1 MQIKPIEQKKLKK
14 EELHILSKFFN
25 AELNS
30 DELDNLS
37 NWLKIDENQKKF
49 EQYSIANH
57 ISDLSVKKYNVDNA
71 FEKFT
76 STIDSD
82 QKQPKGILLYFKP
95 YYKYAAV
102 FLMAILLGFYFINK
116 RANRSHKIA
125 SVVVPI
131 GEKKSIELP
140 DGTKV
145 VINSASTLT
154 YNKDFVN
161 DRVVTLDGEAYFDVP
176 KYKGQSF
183 IVELNNQTKIKVLG
197 TSFDVKSYHEDA
209 RIETALFEGK
219 IEIISNIPTKENI
232 IINSNTIAIIDKHHN
247 SIQLLVNDDHTKD
260 ALSWQKNEF
269 IFYHE
274 YLSDIIHELN
284 RFYDVEI
291 IINSHELEHNY
302 FSASFKEGASLTEV
316 LRDLSISGNFNV
328 NKIDAT
334 HFEIYN

>member
-1 MQIKPIEQKKLKK
+1 LKK
-14 EELHILSKFFN
+14 EKIHIISKFYN
-25 AELNS
+25 EQLNG
-30 DELDNLS
+30 DEQDKLDN
-37 NWLKIDENQKKF
+37 WLEKEKNQEEF
-49 EQYSIANH
+49 NH
-57 ISDLSVKKYNVDNA
+57 YTIVNHLADLSVKKYDTDKA

-82 QKQPKGILLYFKP
+82 KGKRKGIVLFLKA
-95 YYKYAAV
+95 YYKYAAI
-102 FLMAILLGFYFINK
+102 LLIAILLGSYFVNK
-116 RANRSHKIA
+116 KTVSSNNIANII
-125 SVVVPI
+125 VPN
-131 GEKKSIELP
+131 GEKKSMVLP

-145 VINSASTLT
+145 LINSASTLT